1 VAGIEAMMATDM
13 TVSSLLTDSEWL
25 RPLAF
30 RLAGPDDADDA
41 LQHAWIAH
49 RAHAASVRDT
59 RSWLG
64 TVVANFSRRRRRDE
78 ARRRQHEQAHAASR
92 ATTAPAT
99 DELVARMELQ
109 RRVAEAVL
117 ALAEPY
123 RSTLLAHCLDGRTT
137 KQIAE
142 QTGEPWATVRS
153 RLARGIEQL
162 RASLRA
168 EHEDWRDRM
177 AYAVFGVPS
186 ARLGRAPGVAGVAAG
201 VLALVLSAAA
211 AVGVWLWVTAPDV
224 VLRQPDSAPVAAAPP
239 AGSATASER
248 TATAPPAV
256 AEPADSTPA
265 PRTVAYAGQLLDPR
279 GEPLAGVG
287 VFAGERRIATT
298 DDAGRFL
305 ADLPAG
311 EHAVATDEQHCLLW
325 SAPLREGAPNR
336 FLATRRIRFRGTVV
350 DDAGQRVNG
359 AHIVYHP
366 GTPVDFPHSLHDLE
380 PSEAP
385 PQIDV
390 PAGEFDF
397 LVPWLEGAQL
407 SARAAGHLDGMT
419 IGFGRRDE
427 LGWVFT
433 ALGEGQPRKS
443 TEPQEVAAF
452 RAQVDACFVLP
463 RRPIAPG
470 AAWPTWLIEGLVL
483 DSDGRPVAGAAVYYG
498 GLTTSSRADGTFT
511 IDTNRGN
518 LWADALVAE
527 HAELG
532 VAAVADVEERW
543 KHETGMNPHETLRL
557 ARATSTLR
565 GRVVDARGEPVAGRS
580 VRVVDP
586 CVSAHDGRLRIH
598 EEKAF
603 RVGAVS
609 DANGAFEL
617 KELLPRAHRLTA
629 LDPVTMEGAASGP
642 FADAAAD
649 VVLTV
654 DAGANL
660 QPEWRGLVIDAA
672 GRPIPGATVRV
683 MRWSALGGLGHGVLH
698 ECTFTAGPDGRV
710 VVPAQCSDAVNVAIE
725 APGYMAAVRSRDQ
738 LHELAV
744 QLGRVAYLRYLGGD
758 APESHNQLRLELRDA
773 QDRPLLI
780 EGPYAGQWMRG
791 PMYWLSGTKSP
802 VLAVSELATTLVIY
816 SDDGGQH
823 RNEPH
828 RYPIRLVAGEVT
840 TID

>member
-1 VAGIEAMMATDM
+1 MATDM
-13 TVSSLLTDSEWL
+13 TVSSLLTDPDWL

-78 ARRRQHEQAHAASR
+78 ARRRQHEQTHAASR
-92 ATTAPAT
+92 KTTAPAT

-162 RASLRA
+162 RATLRA

-186 ARLGRAPGVAGVAAG
+186 ARLGRAPRAVGVAAG
-201 VLALVLSAAA
+201 VAALVLSSAA
-211 AVGVWLWVTAPDV
+211 AVGVWSWATAPDV
-224 VLRQPDSAPVAAAPP
+224 ALRQPDSAPVATAPP

-256 AEPADSTPA
+256 AEPADSAPA

-287 VFAGERRIATT
+287 VFASERRIATT

-390 PAGEFDF
+390 PAGEFDV

-407 SARAAGHLDGMT
+407 SACADGHVEGMS
-419 IGFGRRDE
+419 IHFGSDE
-427 LGWVFT
+427 GRVELTELVG
-433 ALGEGQPRKS
+433 AQPQKS
-443 TEPQEVAAF
+443 TEPQQLAEF

-463 RRPIAPG
+463 RRPTAPG
-470 AAWPTWLIEGLVL
+470 AWPRWLIEGLVL
-483 DSDGRPVAGAAVYYG
+483 DSDGRPVAGAAVAYS
-498 GLTTSSRADGTFT
+498 GLTASSRADGTFT
-511 IDTNRGN
+511 IDTQVGN
-518 LWADALVAE
+518 LLADALVAE

-532 VAAVADVEERW
+532 VAAVADVKTRW
-543 KHETGMNPHETLRL
+543 QHETGMNPHETLRL
-557 ARATSTLR
+557 VRATSTLR
-565 GRVVDARGEPVAGRS
+565 GRVLDARGEPVAGRS

-586 CVSAHDGRLRIH
+586 WVSAHDGRLRIH
-598 EEKAF
+598 EENAF

-617 KELLPRAHRLTA
+617 KDLLPRAHRLTA
-629 LDPVTMEGAASGP
+629 LDPVTMEAATFGP
-642 FADAAAD
+642 FPDAAD
-649 VVLTV
+649 VVLRV
-654 DAGANL
+654 DAQPSL

-698 ECTFTAGPDGRV
+698 ECTFQAGPDGRV

-738 LHELAV
+738 LHEPAV

-773 QDRPLLI
+773 QDRPLHI
-780 EGPYAGQWMRG
+780 EGPYEGNWMRG

-816 SDDGGQH
+816 SDGSQKS
-823 RNEPH
+823 NEPH

>member
-1 VAGIEAMMATDM
+1 
-13 TVSSLLTDSEWL
+13 
-25 RPLAF
+25 
-30 RLAGPDDADDA
+30 
-41 LQHAWIAH
+41 
-49 RAHAASVRDT
+49 
-59 RSWLG
+59 
-64 TVVANFSRRRRRDE
+64 
-78 ARRRQHEQAHAASR
+78 
-92 ATTAPAT
+92 
-99 DELVARMELQ
+99 MELQ

-162 RASLRA
+162 RASLRT

-186 ARLGRAPGVAGVAAG
+186 LRLARAPGAAGVAAG
-201 VLALVLSAAA
+201 VAALVLASAAA
-211 AVGVWLWVTAPDV
+211 VSVWLWATAPDLALQKADPAV
-224 VLRQPDSAPVAAAPP
+224 VAAAPAAERP
-239 AGSATASER
+239 TASER
-248 TATAPPAV
+248 TASAPPAV
-256 AEPADSTPA
+256 SEPADPA
-265 PRTVAYAGQLLDPR
+265 PAARTVAYAGQLLDPR

-287 VFAGERRIATT
+287 VFVGERHIATT
-298 DDAGRFL
+298 DDAGRFH

-311 EHAVATDEQHCLLW
+311 EHVVATDEQHCLLF

-336 FLATRRIRFRGTVV
+336 FLATRRIRLLGTVV
-350 DDAGQRVNG
+350 DETGQRVNG
-359 AHIVYHP
+359 ARIVYHP
-366 GTPVDFPHSLHDLE
+366 GTPVDYPHSLHGLE

-397 LVPWLEGAQL
+397 LVPWLEGAHL
-407 SARAAGHLDGMT
+407 SAQAAGHLDGMT
-419 IGFGRRDE
+419 ITFCSGDGP
-427 LGWVFT
+427 GWVISV
-433 ALGEGQPRKS
+433 LGEGQPRKS
-443 TEPQEVAAF
+443 TEPQQVAAF

-463 RRPIAPG
+463 RRPTAPG
-470 AAWPTWLIEGLVL
+470 AAWPRWLIEGLVL
-483 DSDGRPVAGAAVYYG
+483 DSEGRPVAGASVGYSF
-498 GLTTSSRADGTFT
+498 LRVSSRADGTFT
-511 IDTNRGN
+511 IDTASGN

-532 VAAVADVEERW
+532 VAAVTGVEERW

-586 CVSAHDGRLRIH
+586 WVSVHGGRLRIH
-598 EEKAF
+598 EENAF
-603 RVGAVS
+603 SVGAVS
-609 DANGAFEL
+609 DSNGAFEL
-617 KELLPRAHRLTA
+617 KDLLPRAHRLTA
-629 LDPVTMEGAASGP
+629 LDPVTMEGAVFGP

-660 QPEWRGLVIDAA
+660 QPEWRGLVIDVA

-683 MRWSALGGLGHGVLH
+683 MRWSELGGLGNGVLH
-698 ECTFTAGPDGRV
+698 KVTFTAGPDGRV

-725 APGYMAAVRSRDQ
+725 APGYIAEVRSRDQ
-738 LHELAV
+738 LHEPAV
-744 QLGRVAYLRYLGGD
+744 QLGRVAYLRYLGRR
-758 APESHNQLRLELRDA
+758 APESNNQLRLEVRDA
-773 QDRPLLI
+773 QDRPLI
-780 EGPYAGQWMRG
+780 VEGPYAGDWMRSS
-791 PMYWLSGTKSP
+791 MYWLSGTKSP

-816 SDDGGQH
+816 SDDGSQH